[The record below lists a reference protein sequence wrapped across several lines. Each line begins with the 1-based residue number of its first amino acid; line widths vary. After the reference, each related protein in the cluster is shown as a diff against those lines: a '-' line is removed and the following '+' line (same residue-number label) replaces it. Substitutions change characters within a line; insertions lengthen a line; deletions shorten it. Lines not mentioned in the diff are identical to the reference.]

1 MTTSAFPFLFGRAFV
16 EAFATGLGHGS
27 RRGFPFLFGRAFIEA
42 FMVKVGG
49 RPGIRFPFLFGR
61 AFIEVPAQGS
71 PQQRRRVQ
79 FPFLMGRAFIEAA
92 PSRCR
97 ETEILAISLQLVGTF
112 NKTRLL

>member
-61 AFIEVPAQGS
+61 AFIEVGRTKSLSLRVMCIS
-71 PQQRRRVQ
+71 P
-79 FPFLMGRAFIEAA
+79 LSSGD
-92 PSRCR
+92 
-97 ETEILAISLQLVGTF
+97 LH
-112 NKTRLL
+112 